1 MATPDDTRIARISLN
16 QEHPPE
22 RSASSGCANICITLV
37 GQRKNRTFWG
47 REPPD
52 FGWLCGVRGDAPS
65 PEPLDHHQPSP
76 IYSMPRPWRVW
87 ADGSDEEGLA
97 ASWLDLFVDLIY
109 VGAAFRLGDT
119 VYYSFLGC
127 GGSAAGSGRRLADG
141 GGGGSESECA
151 GLWWG
156 VAYAAGLFWAL
167 AWVWR
172 QDMYDHARYEYSD
185 RSHVLLSLFSV
196 FWTLL
201 AAAHIGEVET
211 YRGTHG
217 FLDGT
222 DFASFL
228 FPLLIVHAIHMA
240 RTLELALAHP
250 VETVRRFASSHAI
263 SQVACLLLNAG
274 AITVVASPGA
284 SRAESDVA
292 LLLTVVGNWWFVGRK
307 MVHIHINSL
316 LRKRGHNMWP
326 VARKMV
332 PLNIEYVIHRFSEF
346 MMLMLGETI
355 LQAVI
360 AERSDVIE
368 SERTGY
374 GIYLGTQAA
383 GFVLTLCMLYSYHI
397 TEPHESKD
405 HGMKRSGAAGIMF
418 DT

>member
-1 MATPDDTRIARISLN
+1 MAASAVKIDSSPALPSTPK
-16 QEHPPE
+16 
-22 RSASSGCANICITLV
+22 RSKSDRCTNVVLTLL
-37 GQRKNRTFWG
+37 GLRGNRTLWG
-47 REPPD
+47 REPLD
-52 FGWLCGVRGDAPS
+52 IGFLVGVHGDRPP
-65 PEPLDHHQPSP
+65 PEPRDHHARSP
-76 IYSMPRPWRVW
+76 LYATPMPWRLW
-87 ADGSDEEGLA
+87 GDGTEEEGMS
-97 ASWLDLFVDLIY
+97 ASWLDLFIDLVY
-109 VGAAFRLGDT
+109 VGAAFRLGGT
-119 VYYSFLGC
+119 VKYSFLEC
-127 GGSAAGSGRRLADG
+127 DGGSGSSSGTSGSRRLAG
-141 GGGGSESECA
+141 GVAECA
-151 GLWWG
+151 GVWWG
-156 VAYAAGLFWAL
+156 VAYAAGLFFAL
-167 AWVWR
+167 TFVWK
-172 QDMYDHARYEYSD
+172 QSMLDNARFDFPD
-185 RSHVLLSLFSV
+185 RVHMFLSLFSV

-201 AAAHIGEVET
+201 AAAHIGDVAT
-211 YRGTHG
+211 YRDSHG